1 MRLAGDEH
9 HERQELT
16 HREDAN
22 TSGHLAVPQPR
33 ERPADICTM
42 HDIGTGYVDWL
53 KTTTF
58 DAYDR
63 ACATF
68 VDPPVDDV
76 DHALRLTAL
85 LVEALEGY
93 AYGCA
98 MRHIAMTVA
107 RWFGD
112 AKGKAVNSRLRRFI
126 HLRRYVHTED
136 ATTLSEQLRRQL
148 CGRIAHL
155 PVRTMIDDT
164 LAFISQSNVL
174 AIAFDSAQRDTLIAE
189 RLSHEAAVGWQHLG
203 ACLEHAMLPTVS
215 PLWAE
220 WQRRAL
226 RQPQPPAPALT
237 SPDYIL
243 RIA

>member
-1 MRLAGDEH
+1 MRLASDEH
-9 HERQELT
+9 QERQQLT
-16 HREDAN
+16 HRQDAS
-22 TSGHLAVPQPR
+22 TPGHLAVPQPPR
-33 ERPADICTM
+33 RPADIRAM
-42 HDIGTGYVDWL
+42 HDIGTSYVDWL

-63 ACATF
+63 ACARL
-68 VDPPVDDV
+68 VDPPIDDV
-76 DHALRLTAL
+76 DEALRLNAL

-98 MRHIAMTVA
+98 IGHIAVTVA
-107 RWFGD
+107 RWFGE
-112 AKGKAVNSRLRRFI
+112 AKGKTVKQRLRRFI

-148 CGRIAHL
+148 CGRIAYL
-155 PVRTMIDDT
+155 PARTMIDDT
-164 LAFISQSNVL
+164 LTQLTQSHVL
-174 AIAFDSAQRDTLIAE
+174 AIAFDTAQRDTLMEE
-189 RLSHEAAVGWQHLG
+189 RLSHEAAVGWQHLS
-203 ACLEHAMLPTVS
+203 ACLKHAALPTAS
-215 PLWAE
+215 PLWSE

-237 SPDYIL
+237 SPDYIV

>member
-1 MRLAGDEH
+1 
-9 HERQELT
+9 
-16 HREDAN
+16 
-22 TSGHLAVPQPR
+22 
-33 ERPADICTM
+33 M
-42 HDIGTGYVDWL
+42 HDIGTSYVDWL

-63 ACATF
+63 ACTQL
-68 VDPPVDDV
+68 VDPPIDDV

-93 AYGCA
+93 AYGCV
-98 MRHIAMTVA
+98 MGHIAVTVA

-112 AKGKAVNSRLRRFI
+112 AKGKAVNARLRRFI
-126 HLRRYVHTED
+126 HLRRYVHTDD
-136 ATTLSEQLRRQL
+136 APTLHETLRRQL

-155 PVRTMIDDT
+155 PARTMIDDALT
-164 LAFISQSNVL
+164 YLSQSNVL

-203 ACLEHAMLPTVS
+203 ACIKHVTLPTVS

-226 RQPQPPAPALT
+226 RRPSPPAPASP
-237 SPDYIL
+237 SPDYIV